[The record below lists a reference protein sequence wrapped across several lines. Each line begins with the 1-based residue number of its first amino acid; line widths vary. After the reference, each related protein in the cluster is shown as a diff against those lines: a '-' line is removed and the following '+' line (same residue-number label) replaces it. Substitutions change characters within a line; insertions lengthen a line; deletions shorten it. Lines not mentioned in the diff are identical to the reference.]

1 MDLTPQQLAEL
12 GLTPEEGRD
21 LVRLTTKLQ
30 QNHQVMVQN
39 NNAAQRSFGQW
50 LIDVL
55 PVVGEAIGLAK
66 EIVSNI
72 KRSIQNAIGAMIDV
86 FR

>member
-1 MDLTPQQLAEL
+1 MDLTPQQLGEL

-21 LVRLTTKLQ
+21 LVRLTTKLE

-39 NNAAQRSFGQW
+39 NEVAQRSFGEW
-50 LIDVL
+50 LSDVL
-55 PVVGEAIGLAK
+55 PKVGKALGVAANVI
-66 EIVSNI
+66 SNLL
-72 KRSIQNAIGAMIDV
+72 RSIAAVANA